1 MATTTPSN
9 TNAWKH
15 TACILCSVNC
25 GLQVKVDDGHLVKIK
40 GDKDN
45 PRSKGYTCEK
55 QAGLDHYQNHDDRL
69 DTPLRRRE
77 DGTFEAID
85 WDTAINEVAAKLA
98 AIRDTHGGEKIFY
111 YGGGGQGNHLGGAY
125 SGATRRALGMRY
137 ASNALAQEK
146 TGEFWVERQ
155 MFGARPEPD
164 FERAECSVFVG
175 KNPWQSHGFERARV
189 ILREISKD
197 PKRSMIVLD
206 PRRTETADLADVFL
220 QVRPGTDAFVLAAM
234 LALLVKG
241 GHLDEAFLR
250 ANASDGEPLFE
261 VLANVPIADY
271 CERAGVPEEQ
281 VRKAANL
288 IGQSSSVSVLE
299 DLGIEMAPHSTL
311 NSYLQKLLFT
321 LTGNFGTPGTMNL
334 GTHLGQLIGSSKDNK
349 RSPVGGHRIITG
361 LIPCNAVAGEILTD
375 HPDRFR
381 AMIIESGN
389 PVLSLADS
397 PRMREALDALELVVV
412 IDVAHTETTE
422 YADYI
427 LPGAS
432 QFEKVEATFFGG
444 GFPDNV
450 FQLRQRLFEP
460 REGTLVEPEIHS
472 RLCRALG
479 AYTDE
484 DLAPLREAAAESR
497 EKFGVAFLQTLSTKP
512 QLAGIVPVV
521 LYETLGK
528 SLPEGMASAALLW
541 GATQSLA
548 ATEADSIRRAGFEGE
563 GPALGDALFEAII
576 SRPEGVVI
584 TSDPFD
590 ITFDRIHTEDGK
602 LELVI
607 PELVQELADLI
618 DEAPP
623 SKNDAFPFILAA
635 GERRTS
641 TANTIF
647 RDPSWRKKDK
657 DGALRMSP
665 ADAARLG
672 IDSGGRVRVTTKRGS
687 VETLIEITDTLR
699 DGHITM
705 PNGLGLRYTDENGER
720 RVHGAAPNELTS
732 SEDRDWIAGT
742 PWHKHVRAQVEAI
755 A

>member
-1 MATTTPSN
+1 
-9 TNAWKH
+9 
-15 TACILCSVNC
+15 
-25 GLQVKVDDGHLVKIK
+25 
-40 GDKDN
+40 
-45 PRSKGYTCEK
+45 
-55 QAGLDHYQNHDDRL
+55 
-69 DTPLRRRE
+69 
-77 DGTFEAID
+77 
-85 WDTAINEVAAKLA
+85 
-98 AIRDTHGGEKIFY
+98 
-111 YGGGGQGNHLGGAY
+111 
-125 SGATRRALGMRY
+125 
-137 ASNALAQEK
+137 
-146 TGEFWVERQ
+146 
-155 MFGARPEPD
+155 
-164 FERAECSVFVG
+164 
-175 KNPWQSHGFERARV
+175 
-189 ILREISKD
+189 
-197 PKRSMIVLD
+197 
-206 PRRTETADLADVFL
+206 
-220 QVRPGTDAFVLAAM
+220 
-234 LALLVKG
+234 
-241 GHLDEAFLR
+241 
-250 ANASDGEPLFE
+250 
-261 VLANVPIADY
+261 
-271 CERAGVPEEQ
+271 
-281 VRKAANL
+281 
-288 IGQSSSVSVLE
+288 
-299 DLGIEMAPHSTL
+299 
-311 NSYLQKLLFT
+311 
-321 LTGNFGTPGTMNL
+321 
-334 GTHLGQLIGSSKDNK
+334 
-349 RSPVGGHRIITG
+349 
-361 LIPCNAVAGEILTD
+361 
-375 HPDRFR
+375 
-381 AMIIESGN
+381 
-389 PVLSLADS
+389 
-397 PRMREALDALELVVV
+397 
-412 IDVAHTETTE
+412 
-422 YADYI
+422 
-427 LPGAS
+427 
-432 QFEKVEATFFGG
+432 
-444 GFPDNV
+444 
-450 FQLRQRLFEP
+450 
-460 REGTLVEPEIHS
+460 
-472 RLCRALG
+472 
-479 AYTDE
+479 
-484 DLAPLREAAAESR
+484 LAPLRDAAAESR
-497 EKFGVAFLQTLSTKP
+497 EKFGMAFLHTLSTKP

-541 GATQSLA
+541 GAAQSLA
-548 ATEADSIRRAGFEGE
+548 STEADSIRRAGFEGE